1 MWGGV
6 NLKFNFITEKLHS
19 NKKNQDFYA
28 VKLALTD
35 KDNKILQKSQVIMW
49 LSKEQYESLNSQK

>member
-35 KDNKILQKSQVIMW
+35 KDNKNIQN
-49 LSKEQYESLNSQK
+49 NSNVDY

>member
-1 MWGGV
+1 M
-6 NLKFNFITEKLHS
+6 KFNFITEKLHS

-35 KDNKILQKSQVIMW
+35 KDNKVLQKSQVIMW